1 MKQYSSL
8 PGFPC
13 AIFSNPLLPPQ
24 KLIPINPHK
33 MSEEKSQFKQF
44 IDEGKDYIKFR
55 LEYGKLTLTEKLVM
69 LLSSLAVGL
78 ICVFLGVLV
87 IFFLSV
93 SAMDWIALYLGHAW
107 AALIICGAYILL
119 IILLIALRKPL
130 VVNPMSRLISR
141 IILK

>member
-1 MKQYSSL
+1 
-8 PGFPC
+8 
-13 AIFSNPLLPPQ
+13 
-24 KLIPINPHK
+24 

-141 IILK
+141 IILQ